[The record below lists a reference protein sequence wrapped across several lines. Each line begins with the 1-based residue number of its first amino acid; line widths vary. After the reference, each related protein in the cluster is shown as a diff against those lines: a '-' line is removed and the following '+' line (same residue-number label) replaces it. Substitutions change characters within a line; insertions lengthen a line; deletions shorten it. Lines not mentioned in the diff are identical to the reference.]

1 MMPELNL
8 PNSLVVDSQKLL
20 NQLKD
25 SGESYKKQENWGML
39 EEVMYL
45 HKYVETHQKNGKV
58 TVTQM
63 QLIDAGIL

>member
-1 MMPELNL
+1 MMPALNP
-8 PNSLVVDSQKLL
+8 PNSLIVDAEKLL
-20 NQLKD
+20 QEL
-25 SGESYKKQENWGML
+25 SVASSSYKKEENWGML

-45 HKYVETHQKNGKV
+45 SRYVETHQENGKV

>member
-8 PNSLVVDSQKLL
+8 PNSLVVDSKKLIRKLL
-20 NQLKD
+20 IL
-25 SGESYKKQENWGML
+25 GESYKKQENWGML

-45 HKYVETHQKNGKV
+45 HKYVETHQNNGKV

-63 QLIDAGIL
+63 QLIEAGIL